1 MALQSTAQPAACG
14 LLQPAAVLSAQI
26 ITPDGPPN
34 KQAVQMIRSLD
45 VSLEKKLLQQQDL
58 QITDLQ
64 DRDPF

>member
-1 MALQSTAQPAACG
+1 MALQATAQPAACG

-34 KQAVQMIRSLD
+34 KQAAQMIRSLD
-45 VSLEKKLLQQQDL
+45 VSLKKSCSNSEL

-64 DRDPF
+64 DREPF